1 MGLRESSSLLH
12 SHWPVHATTTPYP
25 PGIRGYATLH
35 TSPYG
40 LSSLTAVTRL
50 LHHTTSEYLNLL
62 HPLGRGSSRR
72 IKFDRKILKYRRD
85 IENKYELSYSVG
97 APEIRTE
104 KILKVPAEIRT
115 LDSLL
120 EIYLKAD
127 PTEVDKNA
135 LIKEVLTNR
144 PQQKILLVVNPA
156 EAVNIN
162 TTYYSRELIKLFFGE
177 KFWEENIKE
186 PNDLT
191 PLIGA
196 IGHDHIIYGYVPVTI
211 NLEEAQKKAQAEGKS
226 LEEVIKEVIDA
237 IRMVIPENVTIV
249 VPVEKPVTAT
259 PLVGLPEEKNNQETL
274 PETDKGT
281 ENSDQSTAIY
291 LLPIIALIAFILLI
305 KKR

>member
-1 MGLRESSSLLH
+1 MKRLIALTLSILLFTNVAQALTLVENT
-12 SHWPVHATTTPYP
+12 SCGPYNIEAYTDGEKTIVLFLFNP
-25 PGIRGYATLH
+25 DFYNFTYRNAYVGF
-35 TSPYG
+35 
-40 LSSLTAVTRL
+40 
-50 LHHTTSEYLNLL
+50 E
-62 HPLGRGSSRR
+62 
-72 IKFDRKILKYRRD
+72 IKFDRKILKCRRD
-85 IENKYELSYSVG
+85 IENKYGLSYSVG

-211 NLEEAQKKAQAEGKS
+211 NLEEAQKRPKLKEKA
-226 LEEVIKEVIDA
+226 
-237 IRMVIPENVTIV
+237 
-249 VPVEKPVTAT
+249 
-259 PLVGLPEEKNNQETL
+259 
-274 PETDKGT
+274 
-281 ENSDQSTAIY
+281 
-291 LLPIIALIAFILLI
+291 
-305 KKR
+305 